1 MATVLQRLTC
11 SVYFVDALFTV
22 LLKMSSSDK
31 EFLPSPQRYVEE
43 KKCPKKSRCHSIER
57 TKDRKKV
64 LKVSSS
70 IFGRCSSNELNA
82 ARQDD
87 PIPGPSQ
94 ETNHKQLFR
103 CPKCLRYFDS
113 GTELIE
119 HLHDHENTGKDRK
132 FRCRKCNSENVIS
145 YVHYEGFYHG
155 DPDRRVIGMHCE
167 ECLKKIFGTE

>member
-1 MATVLQRLTC
+1 
-11 SVYFVDALFTV
+11 
-22 LLKMSSSDK
+22 MSSSDE

-94 ETNHKQLFR
+94 ETNPTRNPKPYM
-103 CPKCLRYFDS
+103 CPKCITYFDV
-113 GTELIE
+113 GTDLVE
-119 HLHDHENTGKDRK
+119 HLHDHNNTGKDRI
-132 FRCRKCNSENVIS
+132 FRCKICNIDEQPLI
-145 YVHYEGFYHG
+145 YVH
-155 DPDRRVIGMHCE
+155 
-167 ECLKKIFGTE
+167 